1 MWECCLLALSI
12 SPLLVSILPEH
23 KNFPA
28 LLEKQQLLQ
37 DASVKRKELPPDLRG
52 LS

>member
-1 MWECCLLALSI
+1 MLSPCSVRQSLGGVH
-12 SPLLVSILPEH
+12 SPRAH
-23 KNFPA
+23 DFPA